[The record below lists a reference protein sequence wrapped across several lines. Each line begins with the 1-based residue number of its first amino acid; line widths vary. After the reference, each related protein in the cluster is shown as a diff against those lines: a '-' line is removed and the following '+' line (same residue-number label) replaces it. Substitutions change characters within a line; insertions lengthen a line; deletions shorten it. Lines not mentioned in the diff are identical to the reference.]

1 MVPYISNLATKPS
14 SRHDGLVDRLA
25 ISANKCKK
33 AIYGVINIHKN
44 FHTHTVGVNAYFVLR
59 RTNRLLST
67 FNYLQFNT
75 KYNMDYCRQSY
86 FCPEK
91 ASIIITK
98 IEFSGSEA
106 ISATI

>member
-1 MVPYISNLATKPS
+1 MWKRNKFKTKFGINGETKI
-14 SRHDGLVDRLA
+14 HNTV
-25 ISANKCKK
+25 
-33 AIYGVINIHKN
+33 GVI
-44 FHTHTVGVNAYFVLR
+44 FCSRVCTHTVGVNAYFVLR